1 VHFEVIWFIVVKNQR
16 PKIQSLTTI
25 PFNRQIT
32 AGNINPHQFIAN
44 ADYLGQLHYQS
55 KTILKHYHYSEALS
69 IFTSF
74 YVLSLTIACHVSS
87 T

>member
-1 VHFEVIWFIVVKNQR
+1 MEDVVFGGRCVEGDVVVMVPIFICVVSCGR
-16 PKIQSLTTI
+16 SM
-25 PFNRQIT
+25 
-32 AGNINPHQFIAN
+32 
-44 ADYLGQLHYQS
+44 YQS

-74 YVLSLTIACHVSS
+74 YVLSLTLACHVSS